1 MEKNTIISD
10 VRNID
15 RSTLRDISSV
25 VIDPN
30 QSKEE
35 RIQSFV
41 SQIGNPYC
49 YLDGDIVVGISY
61 ADTEISLEDRLK
73 SYANSIGKC

>member
-1 MEKNTIISD
+1 MEKNEIISD
-10 VRNID
+10 FRSID
-15 RSTLRDISSV
+15 KSKLQDINSV

-30 QSKEE
+30 LSKEE

-49 YLDGDIVVGISY
+49 YRDGDIVVGISY

-73 SYANSIGKC
+73 AYTNGLVKI

>member
-73 SYANSIGKC
+73 SYANRIGKY

>member
-73 SYANSIGKC
+73 SYANSIGKY